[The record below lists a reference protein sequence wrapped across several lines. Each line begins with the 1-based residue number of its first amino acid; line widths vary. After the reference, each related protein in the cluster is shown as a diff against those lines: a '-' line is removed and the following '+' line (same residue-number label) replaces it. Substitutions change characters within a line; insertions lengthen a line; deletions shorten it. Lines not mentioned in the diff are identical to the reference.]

1 MVAISFN
8 QMVEYT
14 FPTRNLDLDSI
25 FGSLSDPTRRDILQ
39 RVAQGQM
46 TVGEI
51 ARAYD
56 LTFAA
61 ISKHLK
67 ILENA
72 HLIVKRKRGKERVV
86 QLSPYAFK
94 SAAEYL
100 DWYQNLW
107 NQRFDAL
114 EEFLKE
120 EQNGKD

>member
-1 MVAISFN
+1 
-8 QMVEYT
+8 
-14 FPTRNLDLDSI
+14 
-25 FGSLSDPTRRDILQ
+25 
-39 RVAQGQM
+39 M

-51 ARAYD
+51 ARGYD
-56 LTFAA
+56 LTLAA

-94 SAAEYL
+94 SAADYL
-100 DWYQNLW
+100 EWYQGLW
-107 NQRFDAL
+107 EQRFDTL

-120 EQNGKD
+120 DNNGQD

>member
-1 MVAISFN
+1 
-8 QMVEYT
+8 MVEYAL
-14 FPTRNLDLDSI
+14 PTKTINLDSI

-39 RVAQGQM
+39 RVARGQM

-51 ARAYD
+51 ARGYD
-56 LTFAA
+56 LSFAA

-72 HLIVKRKRGKERVV
+72 RLIVKRKRGKERVV

-100 DWYQNLW
+100 EWYQTLW
-107 NQRFDAL
+107 EQRFDSL
-114 EEFLKE
+114 DKFLKE
-120 EQNGKD
+120 EVDGKD

>member
-1 MVAISFN
+1 
-8 QMVEYT
+8 MVEYSL
-14 FPTRNLDLDSI
+14 PTNPFSLDSI
-25 FGSLSDPTRRDILQ
+25 FGSLSDPTRRDILHQ
-39 RVAQGQM
+39 LAQGQM

-51 ARAYD
+51 AKSYD

-67 ILENA
+67 VLENA
-72 HLIVKRKRGKERVV
+72 RLIVKRKRGKERVV

-100 DWYQNLW
+100 SWYQGLW
-107 NQRFDAL
+107 EQRFDAL

-120 EQNGKD
+120 DTK